1 MIHSPA
7 PAGLS
12 LFPAAQFLMPHI
24 ASKTVARAIC
34 RCLFITPSPVTQTET
49 APPGLFPGIQSPF
62 FFICLAATYFFAV
75 IHAIVRTSFV
85 STHNTTKAAGS
96 PAKAGKLAIK
106 YQSYCRLYQ
115 NPVTMIHLV
124 LNDLRRP
131 AGVGFQPCLHIHGL
145 ILHLDSFISRP
156 SEGHNP
162 PSR

>member
-75 IHAIVRTSFV
+75 IHAIVRTSVV
-85 STHNTTKAAGS
+85 STHNTTKAA
-96 PAKAGKLAIK
+96 
-106 YQSYCRLYQ
+106 
-115 NPVTMIHLV
+115 
-124 LNDLRRP
+124 
-131 AGVGFQPCLHIHGL
+131 
-145 ILHLDSFISRP
+145 
-156 SEGHNP
+156 
-162 PSR
+162 